1 MVGFIDFV
9 RRIGIVL
16 VLGLAISLLFLSLK
30 SPVTDEVIME
40 RNIERQKQ

>member
-16 VLGLAISLLFLSLK
+16 VLGLAICLLFFSFK
-30 SPVTDEVIME
+30 SPAADEVIVE
-40 RNIERQKQ
+40 RNIERQK